1 MKVLKYFGFLIFKIF
16 YCMLK
21 PLSDRVILKAVQKE
35 SVTKS
40 GIYIPEGASKE
51 KPHMYEVVA
60 VGPGKKDADMTIIN
74 VGDKVLCGP
83 YSGDEVDYILAVVN

>member
-1 MKVLKYFGFLIFKIF
+1 
-16 YCMLK
+16 MLK

-40 GIYIPEGASKE
+40 GIYIPEWASKE

-60 VGPGKKDADMTIIN
+60 VGSGKKDIDMTLVK

-83 YSGDEVDYILAVVN
+83 YSGDEVKVGDEEFKIVGMDYILAIVS

>member
-1 MKVLKYFGFLIFKIF
+1 
-16 YCMLK
+16 MLK

-40 GIYIPEGASKE
+40 GIYIPEAASKE

-60 VGPGKKDADMTIIN
+60 VGPGKKDTDMSIIK
-74 VGDKVLCGP
+74 VWDKVLCGP
-83 YSGDEVDYILAVVN
+83 YSGDEVKVWDEEFKIVGIDYILAVVS